1 MNKWCD
7 IVIPVDEEILNKLHP
22 RFTAQIIYHNKR
34 SRNLLTSSVIIFL
47 QIIASITY
55 YSLGVAFL
63 SAKIVQRNKQ
73 NLEIN
78 CSNEFKKRQN
88 CFCQSNCKCSSISI
102 RYWRVG
108 LRADYSFSNT
118 LSFDKKWSLRFS
130 KSTFYVFREL
140 HGNIETRPETRHPSF
155 VWVGRSSE
163 WHAGA
168 AIWIRAESLNVT
180 DRQIDRGTEYKGV
193 SYIRAARD

>member
-1 MNKWCD
+1 MKKYSINC
-7 IVIPVDEEILNKLHP
+7 
-22 RFTAQIIYHNKR
+22 IIYHNKR

-108 LRADYSFSNT
+108 LRADYSFSNS
-118 LSFDKKWSLRFS
+118 LSFDKKMILE
-130 KSTFYVFREL
+130 VFKKHVLCVSGITREYWNKA
-140 HGNIETRPETRHPSF
+140 GNTAPEFR
-155 VWVGRSSE
+155 VGRQEQWVTCRSSDLNPC
-163 WHAGA
+163 
-168 AIWIRAESLNVT
+168 WIIKCDRPT
-180 DRQIDRGTEYKGV
+180 DRP
-193 SYIRAARD
+193 RDGI